1 MYNRKQRR
9 ELEKSAGLQKIYQ
22 NMSEAD
28 KAELRKR
35 RAASGKQIHLQ
46 NVQAREQYEIEQ
58 ETLRYT
64 RMIERYQS
72 DGMTDEEATA
82 AADAQLKIEQDRW
95 EKKHAK
101 KITSQETQ
109 E

>member
-9 ELEKSAGLQKIYQ
+9 ELEKKSGLLKMYQ

-64 RMIERYQS
+64 KMIERFQS
-72 DGMTDEEATA
+72 EGMSDEEATA

-95 EKKHAK
+95 EKKTAK
-101 KITSQETQ
+101 RIASQET